1 MRIALTGGI
10 ACGKSLLARY
20 LSNMGVAIIDADDVV
35 HELEAPGGAAV
46 KPIVARFGESVRAV
60 DGGIDRRR
68 LAEAVFGIEKGN
80 ASSGGARPPA
90 EPPSRIENGNTLY
103 GRAACP
109 QAAARKDLEAIL
121 FPMVKCRINE
131 FLESRHPTTDIQ
143 HPPPNS
149 QFSILNSQFS
159 LAIIPLLFE
168 SHWDADYDI
177 IISLVSGHEAQIR
190 RMAETRGQSREEAE
204 ARIAAQMPVE
214 EKAARADY
222 VIRNDS
228 TPQALHAEAA
238 RLVEWLESRTRG

>member
-20 LSNMGVAIIDADDVV
+20 LSSMGVAVIDADDVV

-46 KPIVARFGESVRAV
+46 EPIVAKFGESVRAA

-68 LAEAVFGIEKGN
+68 LAEVVFGIENG
-80 ASSGGARPPA
+80 
-90 EPPSRIENGNTLY
+90 ELRIENGNAPS
-103 GRAACP
+103 GRSACP

-121 FPMVKCRINE
+121 FPMVKRRIND
-131 FLESRHPTTDIQ
+131 FLESRRPTSDIQ
-143 HPPPNS
+143 HPHPNS
-149 QFSILNSQFS
+149 QFLLLNSQFS

>member
-20 LSNMGVAIIDADDVV
+20 LSNMGLAIIDADDVV

-46 KPIVARFGESVRAV
+46 EPIVERFGRDVLAP

-68 LAEAVFGIEKGN
+68 LAEAVFGGIEKGELRMEN
-80 ASSGGARPPA
+80 SSVGG
-90 EPPSRIENGNTLY
+90 PPSL
-103 GRAACP
+103 A
-109 QAAARKDLEAIL
+109 AAARRDLEAIL
-121 FPMVKCRINE
+121 FPMVKRRIDE
-131 FLESRHPTTDIQ
+131 FLDGRQSTAGAQCTTIDVQQPTAGTQ
-143 HPPPNS
+143 PHS

-159 LAIIPLLFE
+159 ISIIPLLFE

-177 IISLVSGHEAQIR
+177 IIALVSEHEAQVR

-228 TPQALHAEAA
+228 TPQALHAEAV

>member
-1 MRIALTGGI
+1 MGG
-10 ACGKSLLARY
+10 
-20 LSNMGVAIIDADDVV
+20 
-35 HELEAPGGAAV
+35 
-46 KPIVARFGESVRAV
+46 
-60 DGGIDRRR
+60 
-68 LAEAVFGIEKGN
+68 
-80 ASSGGARPPA
+80 
-90 EPPSRIENGNTLY
+90 PPSL
-103 GRAACP
+103 A
-109 QAAARKDLEAIL
+109 AAARKDLEAIL
-121 FPMVKCRINE
+121 FPLVKRRIDE
-131 FLESRHPTTDIQ
+131 FLASSHPTTDIQ

-168 SHWDADYDI
+168 SHWDTDYDI
-177 IISLVSGHEAQIR
+177 IIALVSEHEAQVR

>member
-46 KPIVARFGESVRAV
+46 EPIVARFGESVRAV

-68 LAEAVFGIEKGN
+68 LAEAVFGIENGN

-121 FPMVKCRINE
+121 FPLVKRRIDE
-131 FLESRHPTTDIQ
+131 FLASSHPTSDIQ
-143 HPPPNS
+143 HQHP
-149 QFSILNSQFS
+149 NSQFS

>member
-1 MRIALTGGI
+1 
-10 ACGKSLLARY
+10 
-20 LSNMGVAIIDADDVV
+20 
-35 HELEAPGGAAV
+35 
-46 KPIVARFGESVRAV
+46 
-60 DGGIDRRR
+60 
-68 LAEAVFGIEKGN
+68 
-80 ASSGGARPPA
+80 
-90 EPPSRIENGNTLY
+90 
-103 GRAACP
+103 
-109 QAAARKDLEAIL
+109 
-121 FPMVKCRINE
+121 MVKRRIDE
-131 FLESRHPTTDIQ
+131 FFASRQPTSDNQ
-143 HPPPNS
+143 HPQSATQSPIPNS
-149 QFSILNSQFS
+149 PFSILHSQFS

-177 IISLVSGHEAQIR
+177 KISLVSGHEAQIR

>member
-20 LSNMGVAIIDADDVV
+20 LSSMDVAIIDADDVV

-46 KPIVARFGESVRAV
+46 EQIVARFGECVRDA
-60 DGGIDRRR
+60 DGGIDRAA
-68 LAEAVFGIEKGN
+68 LAKIVFADGR
-80 ASSGGARPPA
+80 ARPLDA
-90 EPPSRIENGNTLY
+90 PPLRSKDAPPY
-103 GRAACP
+103 QAHCARA
-109 QAAARKDLEAIL
+109 DLEAII
-121 FPMVKCRINE
+121 FPLVGKRIDE
-131 FLESRHPTTDIQ
+131 FFANAESENQKPETRNQKPCPAKI
-143 HPPPNS
+143 
-149 QFSILNSQFS
+149 
-159 LAIIPLLFE
+159 AIIPLLFE

-177 IISLVSGHEAQIR
+177 IVSLVSAHEAQIR

>member
-20 LSNMGVAIIDADDVV
+20 LSSMGVAIIDADDVV
-35 HELEAPGGAAV
+35 HELEAPGGSAV
-46 KPIVARFGESVRAV
+46 EPIVARFGESVRAA

-68 LAEAVFGIEKGN
+68 LAEVVFG
-80 ASSGGARPPA
+80 
-90 EPPSRIENGNTLY
+90 
-103 GRAACP
+103 AACP

-121 FPMVKCRINE
+121 FPMVKRRIDE
-131 FLESRHPTTDIQ
+131 FLASRQPTTDIQ
-143 HPPPNS
+143 HSYPASCTP
-149 QFSILNSQFS
+149 ILNSQFS

>member
-20 LSNMGVAIIDADDVV
+20 LSNMGIAVIDADDVV
-35 HELEAPGGAAV
+35 HELEAPRGAAV
-46 KPIVARFGESVRAV
+46 EPIVERFGKDVLAP

-68 LAEAVFGIEKGN
+68 LAEAVFGG
-80 ASSGGARPPA
+80 
-90 EPPSRIENGNTLY
+90 IENGELKIENSSMGGLPSLS
-103 GRAACP
+103 AS
-109 QAAARKDLEAIL
+109 ARKDLEAIL
-121 FPMVKCRINE
+121 FPMVKRRIDE
-131 FLESRHPTTDIQ
+131 FLDTPKPTS
-143 HPPPNS
+143 NS
-149 QFSILNSQFS
+149 PFSILHSQFS

-177 IISLVSGHEAQIR
+177 IIALVSGHEAQVR

-214 EKAARADY
+214 EKAVCADY

-228 TPQALHAEAA
+228 TPQALHAEAV